1 MAESMTH
8 DGIRFVG
15 WAPPVIQDVCVRFV
29 RLSGC
34 IFGRDRL
41 GGRGR
46 VGQSPVQILLGQSAQ
61 NMHEP
66 GEPVYYFQHFIV

>member
-1 MAESMTH
+1 MTQ
-8 DGIRFVG
+8 DGIPFVG
-15 WAPPVIQDVCVRFV
+15 WAPPVSQDVCVRFV

-34 IFGRDRL
+34 LFGRDRL

-61 NMHEP
+61 NMHES
-66 GEPVYYFQHFIV
+66 GEPAYNFQQFIV